1 MKVKLTETQLRRILL
16 KEGYSTNE
24 LFDEGL
30 YSTGDLDDFLETVKE
45 NMINPE
51 ILDDFDKTHVETLSK
66 TIRKSVADNFIKRIN
81 KNTTEEE
88 MVKAFYDA
96 INVTYNDDKLF
107 NYINILIKSIWKGLD
122 GKLKALANLGWATT
136 RKSKIKAGIKEAIS
150 LQIYHD
156 ILAIEEGNNDKF
168 KSLFEPAWSNNYR
181 RPLGAMMKIDDEVFA
196 AYETKGKGPF
206 PYNIDHVTDQ
216 IYNAV
221 DNL

>member
-1 MKVKLTETQLRRILL
+1 MIKLKDIL

-30 YSTGDLDDFLETVKE
+30 YSIGDLDDFLETVKE
-45 NMINPE
+45 NMLYPE
-51 ILDDFDKTHVETLSK
+51 MLDDFDMTQVEKLSK
-66 TIRKSVADNFIKRIN
+66 IIRKSVANNFIKRIN

-122 GKLKALANLGWATT
+122 GKLKALANLGWSTT

-150 LQIYHD
+150 LQIYND
-156 ILAIEEGNNDKF
+156 VLAIEEGNNDKF
-168 KSLFEPAWSNNYR
+168 KSLFEPVWSNNYR
-181 RPLGAMMKIDDEVFA
+181 KPWGAMMKIDNEVFA

-206 PYNIDHVTDQ
+206 PYNIDYVTDQ

>member
-1 MKVKLTETQLRRILL
+1 MKIKLTEEQLNRIIL

-24 LFDEGL
+24 LFNQEL
-30 YSTGDLDDFLETVKE
+30 YSIGDLNDFLETVKK
-45 NMINPE
+45 NMIYPE
-51 ILDDFDKTHVETLSK
+51 ILDDFDKTHVEKLSK
-66 TIRKSVADNFIKRIN
+66 VIRKSVADNFIKPLK
-81 KNTTEEE
+81 KNPTEEE
-88 MVKAFYDA
+88 MVKAFMNA
-96 INVTYNDDKLF
+96 INVTYNDDKLI

-136 RKSKIKAGIKEAIS
+136 RKSKIKAGIKESIS
-150 LQIYHD
+150 LQIYND
-156 ILAIEEGNNDKF
+156 VIAIEFSITDKF
-168 KSLFEPAWSNNYR
+168 KSLFEPAWSNSLSH
-181 RPLGAMMKIDDEVFA
+181 PGGAMMKIDDEVFA